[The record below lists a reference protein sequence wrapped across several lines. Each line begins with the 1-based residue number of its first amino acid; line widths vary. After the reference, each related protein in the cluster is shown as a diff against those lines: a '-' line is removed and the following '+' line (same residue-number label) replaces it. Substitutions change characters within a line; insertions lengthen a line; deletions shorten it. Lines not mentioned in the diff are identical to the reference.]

1 MKKIFL
7 YKLLEDQ
14 ETELIGRFD
23 TLKEAQEKVI
33 EMTEEDEDT
42 TVFDFY
48 TDEQEYEEITDRV
61 KSYADACKVL
71 GIEPMNE
78 QNMKAQGFRPDEVA
92 RRKLET
98 ITEAL
103 NEGWKP
109 DWNNTD
115 QYKYYPYFF
124 VRENAKAEGTAGLS
138 YAYTLITAT
147 SSTANLGSRL
157 CFKTE
162 AMSDYAAATFADLY
176 TDFYCL
182 PASVEKDEESGKED
196 KQQEAYYFKEVVL
209 PLMEDLR
216 VDCDLLETFVAKEF
230 WKFPTYG
237 DILYYK

>member
-33 EMTEEDEDT
+33 ELTEEDEDT

-61 KSYADACKVL
+61 KSYTDACNVL

-78 QNMKAQGFRPDEVA
+78 QDMKEQGYRPDEIA

-109 DWNNTD
+109 DWNNTNE
-115 QYKYYPYFF
+115 YKYYPYFYIE
-124 VRENAKAEGTAGLS
+124 ENAKAQGAAGLS
-138 YAYTLITAT
+138 SAYAHNAATITA
-147 SSTANLGSRL
+147 ANLGSRL
-157 CFKTE
+157 CFHDRETARYAGRTFTE
-162 AMSDYAAATFADLY
+162 LY
-176 TDFYCL
+176 EQFL
-182 PASVEKDEESGKED
+182 IEK
-196 KQQEAYYFKEVVL
+196 L
-209 PLMEDLR
+209 
-216 VDCDLLETFVAKEF
+216 
-230 WKFPTYG
+230 
-237 DILYYK
+237 

>member
-33 EMTEEDEDT
+33 ELTEEDEDT

-48 TDEQEYEEITDRV
+48 TDEQEYEEITDHRV
-61 KSYADACKVL
+61 KSYTDACNVL

-78 QNMKAQGFRPDEVA
+78 QDMKEQGYRPDEIA

-109 DWNNTD
+109 DWNNTNE
-115 QYKYYPYFF
+115 YKYYPYFYIE
-124 VRENAKAEGTAGLS
+124 ENAKAQGTAGLAS
-138 YAYTLITAT
+138 AFASNAASATYAHF
-147 SSTANLGSRL
+147 GSRL
-157 CFKTE
+157 CFHDSETARYAGRTFTE
-162 AMSDYAAATFADLY
+162 LY
-176 TDFYCL
+176 EQIL
-182 PASVEKDEESGKED
+182 IEK
-196 KQQEAYYFKEVVL
+196 L
-209 PLMEDLR
+209 
-216 VDCDLLETFVAKEF
+216 
-230 WKFPTYG
+230 
-237 DILYYK
+237 

>member
-33 EMTEEDEDT
+33 ELTEEDEDT

-61 KSYADACKVL
+61 KSYTDACNVL

-78 QNMKAQGFRPDEVA
+78 QDMKEQGYRPDEIA

-109 DWNNTD
+109 DWNNTNE
-115 QYKYYPYFF
+115 YKYYPYFYIE
-124 VRENAKAEGTAGLS
+124 ENAKAQGAAGLS
-138 YAYTLITAT
+138 AASAFLTAT
-147 SSTANLGSRL
+147 NASAHVGSRL
-157 CFKTE
+157 CFHDRETARYAGRTFTE
-162 AMSDYAAATFADLY
+162 LY
-176 TDFYCL
+176 EQFL
-182 PASVEKDEESGKED
+182 IEK
-196 KQQEAYYFKEVVL
+196 L
-209 PLMEDLR
+209 
-216 VDCDLLETFVAKEF
+216 
-230 WKFPTYG
+230 
-237 DILYYK
+237 

>member
-33 EMTEEDEDT
+33 ELTEEDEDT

-61 KSYADACKVL
+61 KSYTDACNVL

-78 QNMKAQGFRPDEVA
+78 QDMKEQGYRPDEIA

-109 DWNNTD
+109 DWNNTNE
-115 QYKYYPYFF
+115 YKYYPYFYIE
-124 VRENAKAEGTAGLS
+124 ENAKAQGAAGLS
-138 YAYTLITAT
+138 SAYTYSAAAHT
-147 SSTANLGSRL
+147 TANVGSRL
-157 CFKTE
+157 CFHDRETARYAGRTFTE
-162 AMSDYAAATFADLY
+162 LY
-176 TDFYCL
+176 EQFL
-182 PASVEKDEESGKED
+182 IEK
-196 KQQEAYYFKEVVL
+196 L
-209 PLMEDLR
+209 
-216 VDCDLLETFVAKEF
+216 
-230 WKFPTYG
+230 
-237 DILYYK
+237 

>member
-33 EMTEEDEDT
+33 ELTEEDEDT

-61 KSYADACKVL
+61 KSYTDACNVL

-78 QNMKAQGFRPDEVA
+78 QDMKEQGYRPDEIA

-109 DWNNTD
+109 DWNNTNE
-115 QYKYYPYFF
+115 YKYYPYFYIE
-124 VRENAKAEGTAGLS
+124 ENAKAQGAAGLS
-138 YAYTLITAT
+138 FAITDNAA
-147 SSTANLGSRL
+147 STTAAHVGSRL
-157 CFKTE
+157 CFHDRETARYAGRTFTE
-162 AMSDYAAATFADLY
+162 LY
-176 TDFYCL
+176 EQFL
-182 PASVEKDEESGKED
+182 IEK
-196 KQQEAYYFKEVVL
+196 L
-209 PLMEDLR
+209 
-216 VDCDLLETFVAKEF
+216 
-230 WKFPTYG
+230 
-237 DILYYK
+237 

>member
-1 MKKIFL
+1 MMKKIFL

-33 EMTEEDEDT
+33 ELTEEDEDT

-61 KSYADACKVL
+61 KSYTDACNVL

-78 QNMKAQGFRPDEVA
+78 QDMKARGYRPDEIA

-115 QYKYYPYFF
+115 EYKYYPYFYIK
-124 VRENAKAEGTAGLS
+124 ENAKAQGTAGLAG
-138 YAYTLITAT
+138 AYSNCAATFTNALI
-147 SSTANLGSRL
+147 GSRL

-162 AMSDYAAATFADLY
+162 AMSDYAGRTFTELY
-176 TDFYCL
+176 EQIL
-182 PASVEKDEESGKED
+182 IEK
-196 KQQEAYYFKEVVL
+196 L
-209 PLMEDLR
+209 
-216 VDCDLLETFVAKEF
+216 
-230 WKFPTYG
+230 
-237 DILYYK
+237 

>member
-33 EMTEEDEDT
+33 ELTEEDEDT

-61 KSYADACKVL
+61 KSYTDACNVL

-78 QNMKAQGFRPDEVA
+78 QDMKARGYRPDEIA

-115 QYKYYPYFF
+115 EYKYYPYFYIK
-124 VRENAKAEGTAGLS
+124 ENAKAQGTAGLA
-138 YAYTLITAT
+138 YAYTKYSASYTFAYV
-147 SSTANLGSRL
+147 GSRL

-162 AMSDYAAATFADLY
+162 AMSDYAGRTFTELY
-176 TDFYCL
+176 EQIL
-182 PASVEKDEESGKED
+182 IEK
-196 KQQEAYYFKEVVL
+196 L
-209 PLMEDLR
+209 
-216 VDCDLLETFVAKEF
+216 
-230 WKFPTYG
+230 
-237 DILYYK
+237 

>member
-33 EMTEEDEDT
+33 ELTEEDEDT

-61 KSYADACKVL
+61 KSYTDACNVL

-78 QNMKAQGFRPDEVA
+78 QDMKARGYRPDEIA

-109 DWNNTD
+109 YWNNTNE
-115 QYKYYPYFF
+115 YKYYPYFYIK
-124 VRENAKAEGTAGLS
+124 ENAKAQGTAGLAFALTS
-138 YAYTLITAT
+138 NAATATYAYI
-147 SSTANLGSRL
+147 GSRL

-162 AMSDYAAATFADLY
+162 AMSDYAGRTFTELY
-176 TDFYCL
+176 EQIL
-182 PASVEKDEESGKED
+182 IEK
-196 KQQEAYYFKEVVL
+196 L
-209 PLMEDLR
+209 
-216 VDCDLLETFVAKEF
+216 
-230 WKFPTYG
+230 
-237 DILYYK
+237 

>member
-98 ITEAL
+98 ITETL

-115 QYKYYPYFF
+115 QCKYYPYFF
-124 VRENAKAEGTAGLS
+124 IRENAKAEGTAGLS
-138 YAYTLITAT
+138 SAATYSAASKTAA
-147 SSTANLGSRL
+147 SIGSRL
-157 CFKTE
+157 CFHDSDTARYAGNTFTE
-162 AMSDYAAATFADLY
+162 LY
-176 TDFYCL
+176 EQIL
-182 PASVEKDEESGKED
+182 IEK
-196 KQQEAYYFKEVVL
+196 
-209 PLMEDLR
+209 
-216 VDCDLLETFVAKEF
+216 
-230 WKFPTYG
+230 
-237 DILYYK
+237 I